1 MAHSLAERSNGTA
14 LAKVF
19 QTGRLEG
26 SDIMGRSDELKG
38 LGAKGVSL
46 LLHGKEV

>member
-1 MAHSLAERSNGTA
+1 MAHALAERSDGA
-14 LAKVF
+14 AFAKVF

-26 SDIMGRSDELKG
+26 SGIMGRSDELKG

-46 LLHGKEV
+46 LLHEK